1 MKDAG
6 IAERPA
12 TTSQRPPMRQSES
25 PPERDVLLESILEE
39 LRMLRRE
46 QQHED
51 FSIGRL
57 AGAIAQAFALCAISW
72 GIFAWIDATPDTTAA
87 AATSATI
94 RILAGI
100 GFQLMA
106 LTWFNASRR

>member
-1 MKDAG
+1 M
-6 IAERPA
+6 IES
-12 TTSQRPPMRQSES
+12 TTPKH
-25 PPERDVLLESILEE
+25 DVLLESILEE

-51 FSIGRL
+51 FSLGRL
-57 AGAIAQAFALCAISW
+57 AGAIAQAFALCAIGW
-72 GIFAWIDATPDTTAA
+72 GIFAWIDATPDTMAT

-100 GFQLMA
+100 GFQIMA
-106 LTWFNASRR
+106 LTWFSASRR